1 MCGRFFVEGEN
12 ENELL
17 SRMIEEAERRQQA
30 LTGEST
36 IAVGE
41 VFPGSTVAAMAMG
54 KSGEIGMFPMQW
66 GFHRSDKRGLII
78 NTRSETA
85 LEKPLFRKSM
95 LERRCLIPCSWYFEW
110 ETRDAQQSLL
120 ESFPSFQMQP
130 DGQIPRGKTKN
141 QMKIKYAIRPKSP
154 GIIYLAGIYRYEEA
168 QRLPVLSIL
177 QGKGTVYRDNSDRN
191 IMYNKKS
198 TGNYKAMRKGD
209 FIIHLR
215 TFEGGLEYATL
226 DGISSPAYKILRT
239 DKLIPEAYKAY
250 FRSKQFIEGRLAIAV
265 TGVRDGKNIEMS
277 AFWQIL
283 VPVPCLEEQQK
294 IADFLGTY
302 DEAISCTKQE
312 LDKWKELKKGLLQQ
326 MFA

>member
-95 LERRCLIPCSWYFEW
+95 LERRCLVPCSWYFEW

-120 ESFPSFQMQP
+120 ENLPSFQMQP
-130 DGQIPRGKTKN
+130 EGQIPRGKMKN
-141 QMKIKYAIRPKSP
+141 QMKIKYAIRPKAS
-154 GIIYLAGIYRYEEA
+154 GVIYLAGIYRFEENLK
-168 QRLPVLSIL
+168 LPVLSIL
-177 QGKGTVYRDNSDRN
+177 TREPAQDISFIHDRMPVIFSDRN
-191 IMYNKKS
+191 H
-198 TGNYKAMRKGD
+198 GAW
-209 FIIHLR
+209 
-215 TFEGGLEYATL
+215 L
-226 DGISSPAYKILRT
+226 DRSADPQEVLKHCEISM
-239 DKLIPEAYKAY
+239 AYKA
-250 FRSKQFIEGRLAIAV
+250 A
-265 TGVRDGKNIEMS
+265 
-277 AFWQIL
+277 
-283 VPVPCLEEQQK
+283 
-294 IADFLGTY
+294 
-302 DEAISCTKQE
+302 
-312 LDKWKELKKGLLQQ
+312 
-326 MFA
+326 